1 MSKPLENQDR
11 SARSLRSRMKKKQ
24 RPLDA
29 RTLALVNGAD
39 AILKL
44 KARIA
49 ELDHRRKG
57 PDSETQGSES

>member
-11 SARSLRSRMKKKQ
+11 SARCLRSRMKQ